1 MVSGLFGYAVLNF
14 AIFFFQAPQGGPRRK
29 SSGSGGVARLLLP
42 LDVLLL
48 GCAGY
53 PIRGYRWLR
62 GPILSHCPCPAA
74 LSVGLGLRTGLG
86 EGSRLWSAEHS
97 SGNAPHGRG
106 Q

>member
-1 MVSGLFGYAVLNF
+1 MRYMVSGFFGYAVLNF

-62 GPILSHCPCPAA
+62 GPILSHCQPVPS
-74 LSVGLGLRTGLG
+74 SVVGRPWTPYRLRRRVPSLVCG
-86 EGSRLWSAEHS
+86 A
-97 SGNAPHGRG
+97 
-106 Q
+106 